1 MISTS
6 VGPYLKEPILDR
18 STYDTEISEYY
29 LHMSLETHRGQCQ
42 NLVATYHLR
51 ALENLVRHILR
62 CRSTVR
68 DVVLDAKV
76 VVRSTWI
83 VARGQQDT
91 TVCLVLPD
99 DVRGCRCRED
109 SILANDEFPNA
120 IRRPDLKDRLY
131 GLWREEPPIATDD

>member
-1 MISTS
+1 
-6 VGPYLKEPILDR
+6 
-18 STYDTEISEYY
+18 
-29 LHMSLETHRGQCQ
+29 MSLEAHRGQFQ
-42 NLVATYHLR
+42 NLVATYDLR
-51 ALENLVRHILR
+51 ALENFVRHVLR

-91 TVCLVLPD
+91 TVCLVFPD